1 MRWGSVAV
9 LAVVRPARLQVR
21 PVTREVSH
29 PVSLVTRRA
38 PGTFQGKK
46 ALDGLYVT
54 PALSPLSLPHQE
66 GHTWCSRTFVTVKE
80 GMEARTE
87 YGLELNSFPVRLV
100 QITHLSYQ
108 GVFRLRCRQGTDRQ
122 TGESPLNTW
131 KRPES
136 VCGEFAGRTTDLS
149 VGVGFSHT
157 DATSVAIWTS
167 RL

>member
-1 MRWGSVAV
+1 MS
-9 LAVVRPARLQVR
+9 PA
-21 PVTREVSH
+21 
-29 PVSLVTRRA
+29 TRRE

-87 YGLELNSFPVRLV
+87 YGLELKFILCSSCPNHSLV
-100 QITHLSYQ
+100 LS
-108 GVFRLRCRQGTDRQ
+108 GCFRLRCRQVTDRQ

-136 VCGEFAGRTTDLS
+136 VCGEIAGRTTGSS
-149 VGVGFSHT
+149 VVVRVSIT
-157 DATSVAIWTS
+157 AATPVAIWTS
-167 RL
+167 RLEKFRKSTPTHPLAILGSGA